1 MQDPKKRDLIIFG
14 LIWSILFSV
23 VTYLYRDN
31 EYVFTTFLTLAILG
45 FLVTAISPNWL
56 VFLYKKWVF
65 FGMFVGKINSYIIL
79 CVLFYGLIT
88 PIALFFKVIGR
99 DALHQKMDKKKTTYW
114 VTKEQQPMSMR
125 YQF

>member
-1 MQDPKKRDLIIFG
+1 MQDLKKRDLIIFG

-79 CVLFYGLIT
+79 CILFYGLIT

-99 DALHQKMDKKKTTYW
+99 DALNKKMDKKKTTYW
-114 VTKEQQPMSMR
+114 ATKEQQPMSMR